1 MLKKGHFATLY
12 ACITSYSVP
21 KHVRF
26 SDLSLILIKNFNFFF
41 LIVAHF
47 NSDLYVNV
55 RHELTLTKPA
65 VQHSNP
71 KSLFLVC
78 GCCIIKVCSLLVCG
92 CAQTD
97 TCGIFRLLDE
107 FLN

>member
-1 MLKKGHFATLY
+1 MLKKGHFATLD
-12 ACITSYSVP
+12 ACITSFSVP

-26 SDLSLILIKNFNFFF
+26 PDLSLILIKNVHFFKKLL
-41 LIVAHF
+41 LIF
-47 NSDLYVNV
+47 NSNLYVNV

-78 GCCIIKVCSLLVCG
+78 GCCIVKVCSLLVCG

-107 FLN
+107 FPN